1 MWGRRGLELC
11 RAVVQHARAEA
22 RVLTLMYE
30 IPSGSSSFYR
40 GFGSMISCACRT
52 ISKPSNSNGVQFCSD
67 SVEIFSWRKFPSVV
81 RFQRLMMRGM

>member
-52 ISKPSNSNGVQFCSD
+52 LSPSHLIQMGFNFVRILLRS
-67 SVEIFSWRKFPSVV
+67 SVGENFLQSFG
-81 RFQRLMMRGM
+81 FNA